1 MAEFTG
7 KNLSVVF
14 GATTLTGNQRSFS
27 TTEEAGLV
35 DASAGADVARSYL
48 KTLEDGTATVEI
60 LGDDGAGGPTLWAAV
75 KPGTTGNL
83 VWGEEGVTAGQP
95 RHTVPAIVSS
105 RKKDAPYDD
114 VVVVTVEFQFS
125 GAVVDDVYP

>member
-7 KNLSVVF
+7 KNLSIVF
-14 GATTLTGNQRSFS
+14 GATTLTGNQRTFS

-35 DASAGADVARSYL
+35 DASAGADVARTYL

-60 LGDDGAGGPTLWAAV
+60 LQDDGAGGPTLWAAV
-75 KPGTTGNL
+75 RQGATGNL
-83 VWGEEGVTAGQP
+83 VWGEEGTTAGQP
-95 RHTVPAIVSS
+95 RHTVAAVVSS
-105 RKKDAPYDD
+105 RKKDSPYDD
-114 VVVVTVEFQFS
+114 LTVVTVEFQFS

>member
-1 MAEFTG
+1 VAEFTG
-7 KNLSVVF
+7 KSLSVVF
-14 GATTLTGNQRSFS
+14 GATTLTGNQRTFS

-35 DASAGADVARSYL
+35 DASAGADVARTYL

-75 KPGTTGNL
+75 RPGTVGNL
-83 VWGEEGVTAGQP
+83 VWGEEGTAAGQP
-95 RHTVPAIVSS
+95 RHSVNAVVSS
-105 RKKDAPYDD
+105 RKKDSPYDD

-125 GAVVDDVYP
+125 GVVVDDVYP